1 MNIHVLSLCTY
12 VADHQSRWIS
22 SMASFIPT
30 HMLPS
35 FLGSIPMLQLKL
47 VQRLLFLSL
56 IRVKETSNK
65 NCILY
70 TDGVWILNLQLTTQA
85 PNNDVSSFCTGS
97 ACSLRPL
104 ERNDKT
110 VRLGVTFRGWY
121 PFFTVRWR
129 VMAHRYPPNR
139 NNHITTNNHG
149 NSLPI

>member
-35 FLGSIPMLQLKL
+35 FLDSIPMLQLKL

-56 IRVKETSNK
+56 IRVRETSNK
-65 NCILY
+65 KCILY

-97 ACSLRPL
+97 ACSLCPL
-104 ERNDKT
+104 ERNDNNVSGWKLLSGFKRT
-110 VRLGVTFRGWY
+110 YLWYFSWY
-121 PFFTVRWR
+121 PLGSWLIDTL
-129 VMAHRYPPNR
+129 PTE
-139 NNHITTNNHG
+139 TTK
-149 NSLPI
+149 